1 MSHFCSVSGLL
12 HGTLHAHF
20 WLGKASR
27 DMHFRS
33 KLLRQLNADA
43 AALDHT
49 MIHSYRTPFDWL
61 IIPTRSSH
69 WKIATDN
76 HIVAALFHHR
86 MLIPSKEY
94 RHIAETLKPSD

>member
-12 HGTLHAHF
+12 RGTLHAHF
-20 WLGKASR
+20 WPSKASR
-27 DMHFRS
+27 DMRFRS
-33 KLLRQLNADA
+33 RLLRQLDADA
-43 AALDHT
+43 AALVHT

-61 IIPTRSSH
+61 IIPTRSSD
-69 WKIATDN
+69 WKIAAGN

-86 MLIPSKEY
+86 MLIPRKEY